1 MATRKRVA
9 DVLQEEAHKISS
21 PEVESII
28 DVTAEEVPDETTPT
42 TEESVAKNK
51 RTTPTKADLE
61 TTINQLQTSLEETR
75 QNEVNVR
82 QQLNDLQSALSEKN
96 TVIKQ
101 LQASVAETQQN
112 QKNLQSQI
120 SDLQSALSEKDKLV
134 ERLTKELDEAKQAAV
149 QLAQANSQLTEEINN
164 LHNSKK
170 EKAIPK
176 ALTYRK
182 SYRAPT
188 PEKLP
193 PQTPTEPADNSNQ
206 MWLLD

>member
-28 DVTAEEVPDETTPT
+28 DVAAEEVTDETTPT
-42 TEESVAKNK
+42 TEESAAKNK
-51 RTTPTKADLE
+51 RTNPTKADLE
-61 TTINQLQTSLEETR
+61 TTINQLQTSLEETH
-75 QNEVNVR
+75 QNEANLR
-82 QQLNDLQSALSEKN
+82 QQLSNLQSSLSEKN
-96 TVIKQ
+96 TLIKQ

-112 QKNLQSQI
+112 QKNLQSRI
-120 SDLQSALSEKDKLV
+120 SELQSVLSEKDKLV
-134 ERLTKELDEAKQAAV
+134 ERLTTELDEAKQAAV

-164 LHNSKK
+164 LNNSKK

-182 SYRAPT
+182 SYRTPT

>member
-9 DVLQEEAHKISS
+9 DVVQEEAHKISS

-28 DVTAEEVPDETTPT
+28 DVAAEEVPDENTPT
-42 TEESVAKNK
+42 TEESIAKNK
-51 RTTPTKADLE
+51 RTNSTKTDLE
-61 TTINQLQTSLEETR
+61 ATINQLQTSLEQTR
-75 QNEVNVR
+75 QNEANLQ
-82 QQLNDLQSALSEKN
+82 QQLSDLQSALSEKN
-96 TVIKQ
+96 TLIKQ
-101 LQASVAETQQN
+101 LQASVTETQQN
-112 QKNLQSQI
+112 QKKLQSQI
-120 SDLQSALSEKDKLV
+120 SELQSALSEKDKLV
-134 ERLTKELDEAKQAAV
+134 ERLTKELDDAKQAAV

-164 LHNSKK
+164 LNNSKK

-182 SYRAPT
+182 SYRTPT

-193 PQTPTEPADNSNQ
+193 PQTPTEPTDNSNQ